1 MHDGHTHIYIYIYI
15 YMHKTNTYTYTYTHI
30 YIYTCINI
38 YTQTPGDV
46 MVNESAQI
54 VKESN
59 A

>member
-1 MHDGHTHIYIYIYI
+1 MHDGHTHIYIYI